1 MILKEINPEF
11 IPGARIKVIGTGG
24 AGCNAINRMIQE
36 WLEGVEFITV
46 NTDAQALGH
55 SLVPENKRIN
65 IWLTLTKGLGAG
77 GSPDIG
83 RKAAEEDEDK
93 IRLLL
98 QDTDM
103 IFITTGMGWGTWTG
117 ATPVIAQIAKEMGI
131 LTIWVVTRPFSF
143 EGKKRAEYAADGLA
157 KLRQSVD
164 SLIVIPNDKVLNVSD
179 KKTTVKQAFAMID
192 RILTQGVRGI
202 TDLIIKAGQLNVDF
216 NDIKSVMSNSGNA
229 LLGIGYGEGENRA
242 VDATRRAIENP
253 LLETNLDGAKGVIFN
268 ITGGDDLTVFEVQ
281 EAAKIVEDI
290 IDPDC
295 NFKWGMSIDE
305 NFNNDEV
312 KVTIV
317 ATGFQEQA
325 KEKARKAPSDV
336 FRSNITKSEGKMGFD
351 TTPRGRTTRNEEVEQ
366 TNSQD
371 IDWELPPTTKSF
383 NTKRL
388 VS

>member
-351 TTPRGRTTRNEEVEQ
+351 TTSRGRTTRNEEVEQ